1 MPVRINYLPSLL
13 AVLASG
19 SVCAATLLTADSIAR
34 PGETIAASI
43 IFSSDGEVV
52 SGLQFD
58 IESDPTL
65 SIHVAPG
72 VQIANS
78 SKLLLQGRPSP
89 QVLRLIIVGLNRTP
103 ISDGE
108 LIQLFVT
115 VAPNAPPFISQ
126 ITL

>member
-1 MPVRINYLPSLL
+1 MPAGIKCLPSLL
-13 AVLASG
+13 AVFAST
-19 SVCAATLLTADSIAR
+19 SVCAATLLTTDSIAH
-34 PGETIAASI
+34 PGETIAVSI
-43 IFSSDGEVV
+43 LFSSDGGII

-58 IESDPTL
+58 IECDPTL

-78 SKLLLQGRPSP
+78 SKLLLEGTPRP

-115 VAPNAPPFISQ
+115 
-126 ITL
+126 